1 MKANKWNGEY
11 FTMKLRAGNKAKHF
25 SITDVFGNVINTT
38 EYKNKK
44 ILLSFYRYQSC
55 PLCNLRINKI
65 IQKYPL
71 YKENNLEIISF
82 FQSPKESM
90 LEFMDKQD
98 CPFPIIADPEKK
110 MYKQYGIESSFL
122 KLLIGLANW
131 KSSKEAFQK
140 GFYPGK
146 VEGDMK
152 TVPAD
157 FLIDENFT
165 IRKAF
170 YGSHIGDHIPFEDI
184 EKFINGSVF
193 P

>member
-25 SITDVFGNVINTT
+25 SITDVFGNVINTE

-71 YKENNLEIISF
+71 YKEKNLEIISF
-82 FQSPKESM
+82 FHSPQESM
-90 LEFMDKQD
+90 LEFMDKHD
-98 CPFPIIADPEKK
+98 CPFPIIADPDKK
-110 MYKQYGIESSFL
+110 MYKQYGVESSFL
-122 KLLIGLANW
+122 KLLIGSANL
-131 KSSKEAFQK
+131 KMVKEAFQK

-146 VEGDMK
+146 VDGDKK

-165 IRKAF
+165 IKKAF

-184 EKFINGSVF
+184 EEFINGGEC
-193 P
+193 